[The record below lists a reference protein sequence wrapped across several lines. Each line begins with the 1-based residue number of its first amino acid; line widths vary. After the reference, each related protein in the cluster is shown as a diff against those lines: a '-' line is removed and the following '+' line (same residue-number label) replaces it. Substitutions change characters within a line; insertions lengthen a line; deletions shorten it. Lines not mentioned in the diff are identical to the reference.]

1 MTHKLLQ
8 LTMAIVGILIA
19 GSSSAQDS
27 KAQESKN
34 RFYATFEDFKNN
46 KPLADL
52 WVSDNSW
59 QSISGWE
66 SFEIRKGGYERDRVK
81 ITKLPAPFFYYMDK
95 LLRVEGNRAYIVLA
109 EGTWCYY
116 AQFGANQV
124 QTMSEGIT
132 GEMSKFKDGKL
143 EKLLQ
148 ANGLFSAYEKDRPKR
163 EFKDDV
169 NQYFNKRVS
178 WYIQYFIVLN
188 EKLKK

>member
-1 MTHKLLQ
+1 MVQKTLRLFMT
-8 LTMAIVGILIA
+8 IVGILVAI
-19 GSSSAQDS
+19 SSKAQDS

-34 RFYATFEDFKNN
+34 LFYATFEDFKNN

-66 SFEIRKGGYERDRVK
+66 SFEVRKGGYERDRVK
-81 ITKLPAPFFYYMDK
+81 ITKLPAPFFAYMGQ
-95 LLRVEGNRAYIVLA
+95 LIRVDGNRAYIVLA
-109 EGTWCYY
+109 EGAWCYF

-132 GEMSKFKDGKL
+132 GEMSKFKDSKL
-143 EKLLQ
+143 EKLLKE
-148 ANGLFSAYEKDRPKR
+148 NGLFDAYLKDRPKR

-169 NQYFNKRVS
+169 NQYFNKRVA
-178 WYIQYFIVLN
+178 WYIQYFNVLN